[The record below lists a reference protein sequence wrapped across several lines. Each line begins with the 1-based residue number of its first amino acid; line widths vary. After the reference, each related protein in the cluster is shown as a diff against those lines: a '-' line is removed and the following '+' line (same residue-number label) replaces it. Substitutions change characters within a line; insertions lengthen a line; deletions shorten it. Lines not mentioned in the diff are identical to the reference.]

1 MDWKIL
7 MKLKRTISTILLV
20 PCGCNSIVL
29 SSSKQLSAHSSN
41 DNIKFLFETICY
53 PFSAFFFCVLP
64 ATTDT
69 ISLLRIPVDK
79 NREGGEIVVIQ
90 IMFQDN
96 FNLLS
101 FIKKYNLQKFH
112 IFLNDYD
119 HLILLTLSN
128 FLKFSCSTKLFSEP
142 SQLPQKINLIRTQF
156 YMQFLNS
163 SYLFLSTTN
172 SKLASGQQSNSQM

>member
-41 DNIKFLFETICY
+41 DNIKFLFETILLSLFC
-53 PFSAFFFCVLP
+53 FFLCVLP

-69 ISLLRIPVDK
+69 ISLPRIPVDK
-79 NREGGEIVVIQ
+79 SREGGEIVVIQ

-119 HLILLTLSN
+119 HLIPLTLSN
-128 FLKFSCSTKLFSEP
+128 FLKFSCSTKLLGSVSF
-142 SQLPQKINLIRTQF
+142 PQKINLIKTQF
-156 YMQFLNS
+156 FMQFLNS